1 MSEKVC
7 VIVSVRQSSPMGN
20 VVKPTASMSGRKK
33 SAQAKATVCP
43 AMVSARAERNH
54 WIEHAGAGLGG
65 EQHANRT
72 HLSCGKSAEQLLNE
86 RQP

>member
-43 AMVSARAERNH
+43 AMVSARGTE
-54 WIEHAGAGLGG
+54 
-65 EQHANRT
+65 
-72 HLSCGKSAEQLLNE
+72 
-86 RQP
+86 PVD

>member
-33 SAQAKATVCP
+33 SAQAKATVPCHGER
-43 AMVSARAERNH
+43 ARGREPV
-54 WIEHAGAGLGG
+54 G
-65 EQHANRT
+65 
-72 HLSCGKSAEQLLNE
+72 
-86 RQP
+86 